1 MEYIKIG
8 KIVNT
13 HALKGEVRIISN
25 FEYKDQIFVVGK
37 HLLIGRFYKDEIIN
51 SYRVHKN
58 YDMVT
63 FVNKNYINDVI
74 EYKGEPI
81 YVLKSDLIISDDDIL
96 IEDMIGMEII
106 FDNKSIGLVEDYR
119 NDNGNRLIYVNNKY
133 IPFNMDFIERVDKSN
148 KKIYYKDIGGLL

>member
-51 SYRVHKN
+51 SYRKHKN

-133 IPFNMDFIERVDKSN
+133 IPFNMDFIERIDKSN